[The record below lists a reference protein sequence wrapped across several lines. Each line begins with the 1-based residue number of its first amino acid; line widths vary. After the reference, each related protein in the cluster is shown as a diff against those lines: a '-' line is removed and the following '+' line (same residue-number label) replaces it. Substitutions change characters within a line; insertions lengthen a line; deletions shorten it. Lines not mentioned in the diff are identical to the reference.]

1 MKNILIFP
9 CGADNAIELYNSLR
23 LSPHF
28 DVYGATS
35 QDDRSDLI
43 YPSDRLL
50 RLPFISDERFVHEL
64 NAAIVKNNIDLI
76 FAAHDTVLLELVKKR
91 PEINA
96 IVIGCDDHTAE
107 LCRYKDRLYEF
118 LAGEDFIPEWAKA
131 VPVPFAPPYFEK
143 PVDGQGGQHCRRLDE
158 RPCSVPSGHIIC
170 EYLPG
175 PEYTV
180 DCFTDRHGEL
190 LFAGP
195 RTRDIVKM
203 GIAFKSRPAYALK
216 FRRIAEILNERLK
229 FRGLWF
235 FQVKEDAK
243 GDPKLLEISSRI
255 STTMGLF
262 RMQGVNLPLMTAY
275 DALDHD
281 VRVLR
286 QDFLIESERILLT
299 IYRTDLRYSRIYV
312 DYDDTLVIR
321 GRINEELIRFLYQS
335 LNDGKELVL
344 LTRHEGDIEAE
355 LAARRICRG
364 MFSKIIHLPPDGDKM
379 GHLEPASIYIDNM
392 FHDREKAAA
401 LGIPVFDVDAVAG
414 LACSGRKEEDGMAGK
429 RFIRCDLLVP
439 ADPVKDLV
447 ERYSDEEG
455 RKRLSAMVV
464 RMKEKLGGKGYDL

>member
-9 CGADNAIELYNSLR
+9 CGADNAIELYDSLR
-23 LSPHF
+23 FSTHF

-50 RLPFISDERFVHEL
+50 RLPFIYDESFVREL
-64 NAAIVKNNIDLI
+64 NACIAKNNIDMI
-76 FAAHDTVLLELVKKR
+76 FATHDTVLLELVRKR

-96 IVIGCDDHTAE
+96 IVIGCDEYTAE

-118 LAGEDFIPEWAKA
+118 LAVEDFIPEWAEA

-143 PVDGQGGQHCRRLDE
+143 PVDGQGGQNCRRLDKH
-158 RPCSVPSGHIIC
+158 PSSVPSGHIIC

-175 PEYTV
+175 SEYTV

-190 LFAGP
+190 LFASP

-203 GIAFKSRPAYALK
+203 GIAFKSRRAYSPK
-216 FRRIAEILNERLK
+216 SRRMAEALNERLK

-235 FQVKEDAK
+235 FQVKEDGK

-281 VRVLR
+281 VHVLG
-286 QDFLIESERILLT
+286 QDFLIESERVLRA

-321 GRINEELIRFLYQS
+321 GRVNEELIRFLYQS
-335 LNDGKELVL
+335 LNDGKELIL
-344 LTRHEGDIEAE
+344 LTRHEGDMEAE
-355 LAARRICRG
+355 LDARRICGG
-364 MFSKIIHLPPDGDKM
+364 MFTEIIHLPPGGDKM
-379 GHLEPASIYIDNM
+379 AFLKPDSIYIDNM

-401 LGIPVFDVDAVAG
+401 MGVPVFDVDAVPC
-414 LACSGRKEEDGMAGK
+414 LACSGRDGGEERAGK

-447 ERYSDEEG
+447 DQYSDEED
-455 RKRLSAMVV
+455 RKKFAAIVQH
-464 RMKEKLGGKGYDL
+464 MKEKLVSKGYGL